1 MIYCPNDILSFLFSC
16 RQWDTELHYIQGV
29 TISKNTNMKTI
40 KTAQQIR
47 VLLEFFPQWTG
58 FVELY

>member
-1 MIYCPNDILSFLFSC
+1 MIYCPNDILSFPFSC
-16 RQWDTELHYIQGV
+16 RQLDTELHYIQGV

-40 KTAQQIR
+40 KTAQRIR